1 MLAREVRILFGKE
14 WRQLLRS
21 RSALVT
27 ALVLPFILLVFIP
40 GVQILGTRAG
50 LSQMNNLPP
59 EAKLPPGLAAAVKD
73 PQALLRLMLLPLLA
87 LGGLIVPMVTASYSF
102 IAEREGRTLELL
114 VALPVRVGHILLAK
128 LGAILALAS
137 LIILV
142 FFAMDAVLM
151 LVLEVASLGYV
162 LALLL
167 LLLGTLSFSTA
178 SALLV
183 SLLARDFRTSN
194 NVGGLLIGPATIV
207 CLFFSLVVP
216 DPTWAALLLATLF
229 ASGAVAATFIA
240 LKVVTFERLLR

>member
-27 ALVLPFILLVFIP
+27 ALVLPFILLVILP

-50 LSQMNNLPP
+50 LNQLGNLPSD
-59 EAKLPPGLAAAVKD
+59 AKLPPALAAAGQD

-102 IAEREGRTLELL
+102 LSEREGRTLELL

-128 LGAILALAS
+128 LGAILALAG
-137 LIILV
+137 LVILV
-142 FFAMDAVLM
+142 FFSLDAVLL
-151 LVLEVASLGYV
+151 LVLEVASPGYV
-162 LALLL
+162 LALLAL
-167 LLLGTLSFSTA
+167 LMGTLSFSTA

-183 SLLARDFRTSN
+183 SLVARDFRTSN
-194 NVGGLLIGPATIV
+194 NVGGLLIGPATLV
-207 CLFFSLVVP
+207 CLFCSMVVP
-216 DPTWAALLLATLF
+216 NPTWAALLLATVF
-229 ASGAVAATFIA
+229 ASGAVVATFIA

>member
-1 MLAREVRILFGKE
+1 MLAREVGILFRKE

-21 RSALVT
+21 RSAVLT
-27 ALVLPFILLVFIP
+27 ALVLPFVLLVILP

-50 LSQMNNLPP
+50 MNQLNNLPP
-59 EAKLPPGLAAAVKD
+59 EAKLPPALVAAAQD
-73 PQALLRLMLLPLLA
+73 PQAMLRLMLLPMLA
-87 LGGLIVPMVTASYSF
+87 LGGLIVPMVTASHSF

-128 LGAILALAS
+128 LGAILALSS
-137 LIILV
+137 LVILV
-142 FFAMDAVLM
+142 FFSVDAVLL
-151 LVLEVASLGYV
+151 LVLEVASFGYV

-194 NVGGLLIGPATIV
+194 NVGGLLIGPATLT
-207 CLFFSLVVP
+207 CLLLTLVVP

-229 ASGAVAATFIA
+229 ASAAVAATFIA